1 MAGSFTNHTEDLVL
15 KWLLTT
21 GTATRPT
28 EWHVGLFTAAPGET
42 GGGTEISGNAYAR
55 KAATFTVSGS
65 NPTEATN
72 ASAVEFDTAT
82 GSWGTITHVAV
93 FDAATSGNMIA
104 YADLAVSKTIGEGDV
119 FRIPAGDLDITL
131 D

>member
-1 MAGSFTNHTEDLVL
+1 MSFTNHTEDLVL

-28 EWHVGLFTAAPGET
+28 EWHVGLFTDNPGET
-42 GGGTEISGNAYAR
+42 GAGTEITGNNYSR
-55 KAATFTVSGS
+55 KTASFTVSGTA
-65 NPTEATN
+65 PTEATN
-72 ASAVEFDTAT
+72 GSAIEFDTAS
-82 GSWGTITHVAV
+82 GSWGTITHIGL
-93 FDAATSGNMIA
+93 FDAATGGNMLV
-104 YADLAVSKTIGEGDV
+104 YAELTASKTIGSGDV